1 MPSTSNGRESV
12 EVGLVEKESGGSCG
26 TKAKKGMKR
35 FSLIN
40 GASMATAGAE
50 RAGLLELNN
59 GSRSVATVVFCL
71 LFQSNLGS
79 VLEPRE
85 DGRRPCFS
93 GVPGAD
99 YSDLQ

>member
-1 MPSTSNGRESV
+1 MPSTSNGRESA
-12 EVGLVEKESGGSCG
+12 EVGQEEEIVESVGSCS

-59 GSRSVATVVFCL
+59 GSRSAGHYLNTSIYT
-71 LFQSNLGS
+71 Q
-79 VLEPRE
+79 
-85 DGRRPCFS
+85 FS
-93 GVPGAD
+93 RQGTANF
-99 YSDLQ
+99 